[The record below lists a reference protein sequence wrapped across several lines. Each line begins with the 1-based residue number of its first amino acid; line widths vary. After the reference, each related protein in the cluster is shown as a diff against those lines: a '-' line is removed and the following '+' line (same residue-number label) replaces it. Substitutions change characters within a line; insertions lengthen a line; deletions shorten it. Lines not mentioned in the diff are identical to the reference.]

1 MSQPMNREQRRM
13 LKKQGQEVNEAGEVV
28 ADAKSAPKRARTN
41 AKTDSGGS
49 GSGGRVTSKSGGD
62 GDDKPDRSRRRPEA
76 STEERTKPLQFVR
89 EVRTEIR
96 KVSWPSRPEVINY
109 SLVVFFTVVALT
121 AFIGVLDWLFSIS
134 ILELFK
140 P

>member
-28 ADAKSAPKRARTN
+28 ATKRTPAK
-41 AKTDSGGS
+41 AKAGGS
-49 GSGGRVTSKSGGD
+49 GDGGGGSKRVSKGEAGGDGGGGSGGRTPPPAD
-62 GDDKPDRSRRRPEA
+62 
-76 STEERTKPLQFVR
+76 ERTSPLEFAR
-89 EVRTEIR
+89 EVRSEIR
-96 KVSWPSRPEVINY
+96 KVSWPTRAEVINY
-109 SLVVFFTVVALT
+109 SLVVFFTVIALT
-121 AFIGVLDWLFSIS
+121 TLIGLLDWLFSIS

>member
-28 ADAKSAPKRARTN
+28 ATKRTPAK
-41 AKTDSGGS
+41 AKAGGSGGDGGGGKRVAKGEAGGDRG
-49 GSGGRVTSKSGGD
+49 GSGGRTPPPAD
-62 GDDKPDRSRRRPEA
+62 
-76 STEERTKPLQFVR
+76 ERTSPVEFAR
-89 EVRTEIR
+89 EVRSEIR
-96 KVSWPSRPEVINY
+96 KVSWPTRAEVINY
-109 SLVVFFTVVALT
+109 SLVVFFTVVVLT
-121 AFIGVLDWLFSIS
+121 TLIGLLDWLFSIS